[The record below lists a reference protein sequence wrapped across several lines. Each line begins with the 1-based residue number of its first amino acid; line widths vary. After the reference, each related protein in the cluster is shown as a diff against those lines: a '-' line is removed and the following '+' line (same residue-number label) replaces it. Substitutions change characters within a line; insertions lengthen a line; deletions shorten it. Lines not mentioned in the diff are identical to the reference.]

1 MHRSNYLPLIV
12 SLMASAEK
20 AKVMNNEKTSSVDLE
35 INEIRKE
42 ECVIINVIY
51 KSRTRDCILMFAV
64 TYLKNHDFIIILCNS
79 AILYQLW
86 GMRNREHTEL

>member
-35 INEIRKE
+35 INKIRKE
-42 ECVIINVIY
+42 ECVIINVIF
-51 KSRTRDCILMFAV
+51 KLFR
-64 TYLKNHDFIIILCNS
+64 K
-79 AILYQLW
+79 
-86 GMRNREHTEL
+86 

>member
-1 MHRSNYLPLIV
+1 MHRSSYLPLIV

-42 ECVIINVIY
+42 ECVIINVIF
-51 KSRTRDCILMFAV
+51 KLFR
-64 TYLKNHDFIIILCNS
+64 K
-79 AILYQLW
+79 
-86 GMRNREHTEL
+86 

>member
-35 INEIRKE
+35 INEKRRM
-42 ECVIINVIY
+42 CYYFNVIF
-51 KSRTRDCILMFAV
+51 KLF
-64 TYLKNHDFIIILCNS
+64 KK
-79 AILYQLW
+79 
-86 GMRNREHTEL
+86 